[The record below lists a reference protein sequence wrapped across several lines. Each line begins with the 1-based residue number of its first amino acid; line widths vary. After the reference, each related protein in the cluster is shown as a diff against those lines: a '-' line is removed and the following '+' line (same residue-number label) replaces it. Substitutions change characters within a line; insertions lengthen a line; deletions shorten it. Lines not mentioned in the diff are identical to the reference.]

1 MPFARHEASSVA
13 MVEDGC
19 DIVAEAD
26 SHFQLRIAS
35 IFIILAASAIG
46 AIIPICLARKSK
58 SSRIQELIFSICKY
72 TGTGVIVA
80 TAWLHLLV
88 PAAAE
93 LSDPC
98 LEPRLGAYPWAFA
111 IALWTVMAMFSVEIL
126 ANKFTISSSASSA
139 DPSPFSTCTAVKES
153 AEDDSRTT
161 SSGKTQGP
169 LVTEIDVERLATAS
183 EKSTIR
189 ELDDTDVPHRSCAS
203 QMLALLILEFGA
215 IFHSFFVGLT
225 LGTTRQLVLLL
236 IVLVIHQL
244 FEGLALGARLAD
256 APWPANR
263 RFLRY
268 VFVALFAIATP
279 IGTVVGMTTQP
290 GSAVVQKLLGGVFS
304 AVSAGILSYTG
315 MVELL
320 AGEFLF
326 SQEMVE
332 ASTSKSAVAFISVL
346 GGMVAM
352 SVLAVWA

>member
-26 SHFQLRIAS
+26 GHFQLRIAS

-72 TGTGVIVA
+72 TGTGVIIA

-126 ANKFTISSSASSA
+126 ANKFTMSSSASSA
-139 DPSPFSTCTAVKES
+139 EPSTFPTCTIKES

-189 ELDDTDVPHRSCAS
+189 EPDDTDVAHCSCAS

-236 IVLVIHQL
+236 IVLVVHQL

-279 IGTVVGMTTQP
+279 IGTVVGMTAQP
-290 GSAVVQKLLGGVFS
+290 GSAVAQKLLGGVFS

-332 ASTSKSAVAFISVL
+332 ASTSKFAVAFISVL

>member
-1 MPFARHEASSVA
+1 

-26 SHFQLRIAS
+26 GHFQLRIAS

-72 TGTGVIVA
+72 TGTGVIIA

-126 ANKFTISSSASSA
+126 ANKFTMSSSASSA
-139 DPSPFSTCTAVKES
+139 EPSTFPTCTIKES

-189 ELDDTDVPHRSCAS
+189 EPDDTDVAHCSCAS

-236 IVLVIHQL
+236 IVLVVHQL

-279 IGTVVGMTTQP
+279 IGTVVGMTAQP
-290 GSAVVQKLLGGVFS
+290 GSAVAQKLLGGVFS

-332 ASTSKSAVAFISVL
+332 ASTSKFAVAFISVL

>member
-13 MVEDGC
+13 MVEEGC
-19 DIVAEAD
+19 DILAEAD
-26 SHFQLRIAS
+26 NNFQLRIAS
-35 IFIILAASAIG
+35 IFIIFAASAIG

-58 SSRIQELIFSICKY
+58 SSRILELIFSICKY
-72 TGTGVIVA
+72 TGTGVIIA

-93 LSDPC
+93 LSGPC

-126 ANKFTISSSASSA
+126 ANKFTMSGSASSA
-139 DPSPFSTCTAVKES
+139 DPNPFPAAKES
-153 AEDDSRTT
+153 VEDDSRTT
-161 SSGKTQGP
+161 SSSGKTQGP
-169 LVTEIDVERLATAS
+169 LVSEIDVERLAAAS

-189 ELDDTDVPHRSCAS
+189 EPDDMDVPHRSCAS

-236 IVLVIHQL
+236 IVLVVHQL

-279 IGTVVGMTTQP
+279 IGTVVGMTAQP
-290 GSAVVQKLLGGVFS
+290 GSAVTQKLLGGVFS

-326 SQEMVE
+326 SQEMSQ
-332 ASTSKSAVAFISVL
+332 ASTSKFAVAFISVL

>member
-13 MVEDGC
+13 IVVEDGC

-35 IFIILAASAIG
+35 IFIILVASAIG
-46 AIIPICLARKSK
+46 AIIPIFLARKSK
-58 SSRIQELIFSICKY
+58 SSRVQELIFSICKY
-72 TGTGVIVA
+72 TGTGVIIA

-126 ANKFTISSSASSA
+126 ANKFTMSGPASSTET
-139 DPSPFSTCTAVKES
+139 SPFPTIKES
-153 AEDDSRTT
+153 VEDDSRTT

-169 LVTEIDVERLATAS
+169 LVTEIDVERLAAAS

-189 ELDDTDVPHRSCAS
+189 EPDDTDVPHRSCAS

-236 IVLVIHQL
+236 IVLVVHQL

-279 IGTVVGMTTQP
+279 IGTVVGMTAQP
-290 GSAVVQKLLGGVFS
+290 GSAVAQKLLGGVFS

-332 ASTSKSAVAFISVL
+332 ASTSKFAVAFISVL

>member
-1 MPFARHEASSVA
+1 MPFARHEANSVA
-13 MVEDGC
+13 MMEEGC

-26 SHFQLRIAS
+26 NHFHLRIAS
-35 IFIILAASAIG
+35 IFIILVASAVG

-58 SSRIQELIFSICKY
+58 SCRIQELIFSICKY
-72 TGTGVIVA
+72 TGTGVIIA

-98 LEPRLGAYPWAFA
+98 LEARLGAYPWAFA

-126 ANKFTISSSASSA
+126 ANKFTMSGGSASSA
-139 DPSPFSTCTAVKES
+139 DPSPFPARKES
-153 AEDDSRTT
+153 VETT

-169 LVTEIDVERLATAS
+169 LVSEIDVERVAAPS
-183 EKSTIR
+183 EKSAIR
-189 ELDDTDVPHRSCAS
+189 EPDDTDVSHRSCAS

-236 IVLVIHQL
+236 IVLVVHQL

-256 APWPANR
+256 APWPPNR
-263 RFLRY
+263 KFLRY
-268 VFVALFAIATP
+268 VFVALFAMATP
-279 IGTVVGMTTQP
+279 IGTAVGMTAQP

-326 SQEMVE
+326 SEEMSK
-332 ASTSKSAVAFISVL
+332 ASTSKFIVAFISVL

>member
-1 MPFARHEASSVA
+1 MPFARHEASIAA
-13 MVEDGC
+13 MVEEGC

-26 SHFQLRIAS
+26 GHFQLRIAS
-35 IFIILAASAIG
+35 IFIILVASAIG
-46 AIIPICLARKSK
+46 AIIPIFLARKSK
-58 SSRIQELIFSICKY
+58 SNRIQELIFSICKY
-72 TGTGVIVA
+72 TGTGVITA

-98 LEPRLGAYPWAFA
+98 LGPRLGTYPWAFA

-126 ANKFTISSSASSA
+126 ANKFTMSGSASSTE
-139 DPSPFSTCTAVKES
+139 PSPFPTTKES
-153 AEDDSRTT
+153 VEDDSRTT
-161 SSGKTQGP
+161 SSGKTQEP

-189 ELDDTDVPHRSCAS
+189 EPDDTDVAHRSCAS

-236 IVLVIHQL
+236 IVLVVHQL

-279 IGTVVGMTTQP
+279 IGTVVGMTAQP
-290 GSAVVQKLLGGVFS
+290 GSAVAQKLLGGVFS

-326 SQEMVE
+326 SQEMAE
-332 ASTSKSAVAFISVL
+332 ASTSKFAVAFISVL
-346 GGMVAM
+346 GGMVVM